1 MKKILA
7 SFTLLIK
14 QHWPRI
20 AISTLIT
27 IFFLLH
33 ASQALQWHFIKQL
46 ESAAYDFR
54 LTFTMPGGHDD
65 RIVIV
70 DIDEKSLA
78 EEGRWPWPR
87 TRVAEL
93 IDLLF
98 DEYRIRLL
106 GMDIVWAEPDISSG
120 LKTMENLA
128 QNRLANN

>member
-1 MKKILA
+1 MKKVLA
-7 SFTLLIK
+7 SFISLIK

-27 IFFLLH
+27 VFFLLH
-33 ASQALQWHFIKQL
+33 ASQVVQWHFIKQL

-54 LTFTMPGGHDD
+54 LRLTMPGGHDD

-98 DEYRIRLL
+98 NEYRIKLL
-106 GMDIVWAEPDISSG
+106 GMDIVWAEPDISS
-120 LKTMENLA
+120 
-128 QNRLANN
+128 